1 MPKISCWHS
10 FRWAIAFLLSGLG
23 AACPLIKE
31 LGPLLGRSLLHHC
44 KTHSTLSRLL
54 ENTVVYSFHYFEHW
68 TFKFYYER
76 SLLAWLLSFFVPVSM
91 YTKMLIYNTENT
103 KHWKNRKIICPLP
116 FHALKMTFEKNKVHL
131 FLRHERKIKN
141 QSFTFKAA
149 MLNSIKIINSVNLCF
164 EL

>member
-1 MPKISCWHS
+1 ML
-10 FRWAIAFLLSGLG
+10 AFLSMSHCISFVRTWGCMPPHQGAWPLVGQILATPLQNTFNTIQAAWKHCGLQF
-23 AACPLIKE
+23 
-31 LGPLLGRSLLHHC
+31 SLFW
-44 KTHSTLSRLL
+44 TL
-54 ENTVVYSFHYFEHW
+54 NFQ
-68 TFKFYYER
+68 FYYER
-76 SLLAWLLSFFVPVSM
+76 SLLAWLLLFFVPVSM

-103 KHWKNRKIICPLP
+103 KHWKNRKIISPLL